1 MTDRRNALTV
11 LSPRP
16 WGGSRRAHMST
27 RYDGRVFLSR
37 LGVALPLLA
46 LTSHAAL
53 AGEPTAPLRVAVI
66 PGVAVNLDTARV
78 DALTGELAEALTAA
92 LVVEARGGLEVRR
105 LLPADGLPPDCVA
118 TPACT
123 ADVARRTGATQLL
136 FVVIVDAGGVIQVD
150 TTWVEPATGASAAR
164 PALDL
169 TSAADARPRFTTA
182 ARDLLPDAT
191 PRAALGLTADPRPV
205 AAAGPRHLT
214 TPAMITGAAAVVG
227 LGIGIGVGL
236 SARSR
241 FRACEADPA
250 SCTEGERDGISSRA
264 LIADL
269 GYLTALGA
277 GIATAV
283 LYVTSGNN
291 TGVVVTPGAEGV
303 SVSAV
308 GRF

>member
-1 MTDRRNALTV
+1 MPTPKKKKIKLAVFDIDGTIFRSSLLTELVSRFVEGGIFRAAAKKEIESAYLAWRNRKGNYENYINALIRVHLKYLPGVSAAAAERIASTV
-11 LSPRP
+11 ERMAGVVTKAVFGLN
-16 WGGSRRAHMST
+16 T
-27 RYDGRVFLSR
+27 RYDAAFNIRR
-37 LGVALPLLA
+37 ALRAA
-46 LTSHAAL
+46 LTL
-53 AGEPTAPLRVAVI
+53 PYAPVAVI
-66 PGVAVNLDTARV
+66 C
-78 DALTGELAEALTAA
+78 
-92 LVVEARGGLEVRR
+92 
-105 LLPADGLPPDCVA
+105 PPD
-118 TPACT
+118 
-123 ADVARRTGATQLL
+123 LL
-136 FVVIVDAGGVIQVD
+136 EEELEESPELVNA
-150 TTWVEPATGASAAR
+150 PKLAS
-164 PALDL
+164 L
-169 TSAADARPRFTTA
+169 SAADARPRFTTA